1 MGNPVTYTLQLA
13 AASANNIA
21 TTQTPSGAGNLT
33 LNGSTVVDGVA
44 ILDVARRVL
53 ITCAGNNSGVTFT
66 IYGTNH
72 TGSPIYETI
81 TGPNTTTAQST
92 FDYKTVTRI
101 AISGASTGSLTVGTS
116 SVGSTPWIISNIHA
130 ITPSIGLTCVVSGTV
145 NYTVEYTPDNI
156 MTTPLLTAPT
166 AIAHPTLAI
175 EDATAWGYFD
185 FPIYGYRL
193 TINSGTG
200 SVTFTGIQAGIKG

>member
-1 MGNPVTYTLQLA
+1 MANPVTYTLQLA

-21 TTQTPSGAGNLT
+21 TSQTPSGAGNLT
-33 LNGSTVVDGVA
+33 LNGSTVVSGVA

-53 ITCAGNNSGVTFT
+53 ITCAGNNSNRTFT

-72 TGSPIYETI
+72 TGNPISETV
-81 TGPNTTTAQST
+81 TGPNTSTVQSE

-116 SVGSTPWIISNIHA
+116 SVGSTPWILSNIHA
-130 ITPSIGLTCVVSGTV
+130 ITPTIGLGCVVSGSV
-145 NYTVEYTPDNI
+145 NYTVEHTFDPI
-156 MTTPLLTAPT
+156 MTTPLVTPPT
-166 AIAHPTLAI
+166 AIPHPILAI
-175 EDATAWGYFD
+175 EDATATGEYD
-185 FPIYGYRL
+185 IPIAAYRL

-200 SVTFTGIQAGIKG
+200 SVRFTGIQAGIKG